1 MIADQKILIIDDDA
15 DLLQLASLIF
25 KKAGAQVITAN
36 DGLDGISKFFTHH
49 PDLVIL
55 DVMMPDS
62 NGFDVCQRIRQVSD
76 DPLIMLTSLNREED
90 MLKGLAAGA
99 DDFLSKPFHPEILLA
114 RAQTVLRRT
123 QRSNGHNGHNGS
135 NGSNGHNGQ
144 NGNNGYYRSNGK
156 NGSNGHAGSNE
167 NSVSFS
173 YNDGYLSIDI
183 DRHEVLLHGKRIKL
197 TPIEFRLLVYLAR
210 NGGKLLTFD
219 RILANVWGSE
229 YQGSIDYV
237 HVYISHLRRKIEE
250 NAKGSR
256 YIMTV
261 HGVGYVFEQQEVFY
275 KP

>member
-1 MIADQKILIIDDDA
+1 MDQKILIIDDDA

-55 DVMMPDS
+55 DVMMPGS

-99 DDFLSKPFHPEILLA
+99 DDFLSKPFNPEILLA
-114 RAQTVLRRT
+114 RAKTVLRRT
-123 QRSNGHNGHNGS
+123 QRSNGQNGYSGSNGHHGSNGKNGHYGS
-135 NGSNGHNGQ
+135 NGSNGD
-144 NGNNGYYRSNGK
+144 S
-156 NGSNGHAGSNE
+156 A
-167 NSVSFS
+167 SFS

-183 DRHEVLLHGKRIKL
+183 ERHEVLIHGKRIKL
-197 TPIEFRLLVYLAR
+197 TPIEFRLLAYLAR

-261 HGVGYVFEQQEVFY
+261 HGVGYVFEKQELMY